1 MTLQGH
7 PRSSSYMSFES
18 QYTTSKFLLVI
29 NSNLGPYVAPFSY
42 STSMM
47 DRRTTIMTKGRP

>member
-1 MTLQGH
+1 
-7 PRSSSYMSFES
+7 MSFES